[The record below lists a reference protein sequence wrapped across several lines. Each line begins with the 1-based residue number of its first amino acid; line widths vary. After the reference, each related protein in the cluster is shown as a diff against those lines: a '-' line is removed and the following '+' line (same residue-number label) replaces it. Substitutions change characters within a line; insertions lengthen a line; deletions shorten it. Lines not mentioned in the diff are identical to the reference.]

1 MTYRYRQEYAWKV
14 GPGCLNCRLVRI
26 PYEAHGY
33 LKMNHRMI
41 HALTVIFIFLMATAF
56 APANGL
62 RAQEEALED
71 QLRQKEEDRIGRLF
85 EKIVPT
91 LDEARKLVDRH
102 DQLPKRRFL
111 LLRPF
116 GDDQESNEAETT
128 QLLDEAIEMLDS
140 SPLRDLWKEL
150 HATRKLIRKGHHK
163 LAEYRQR
170 RVSAPREKETGLFDR
185 AFISTKED
193 YDKMIAA
200 EEGEIEASEEIVDGL
215 KDGIVKLL
223 KELHLDIDRE
233 GLESL
238 LSSVSGDDFVSM
250 IALFDNIR
258 QLTGQ
263 LQDLTEQSGEA
274 LDIAKRYYGMHVVLV
289 KIMDRMQHQFITEI
303 DQEHIPRLQ
312 GYTKE
317 AGGNIRQALEL
328 IRKEGGDESILRSNI
343 ESNELTM
350 RAAKLYTEYLL
361 QNADLIRA
369 ENKQI
374 KKNLSTALNT
384 YKTVKLSSD
393 VSRLMKTG
401 RQNFE
406 ALMKLQIPP
415 LREFRNEMLRKEYQ
429 RMTTELLN
437 P

>member
-1 MTYRYRQEYAWKV
+1 
-14 GPGCLNCRLVRI
+14 
-26 PYEAHGY
+26 
-33 LKMNHRMI
+33 MI

-56 APANGL
+56 APADGL

-200 EEGEIEASEEIVDGL
+200 EEGEIEASEEIIDGL

-223 KELHLDIDRE
+223 KELHLDIDRD

-263 LQDLTEQSGEA
+263 LQGLTEQSGEA

-289 KIMDRMQHQFITEI
+289 KIMDRMQIRFITEI

>member
-1 MTYRYRQEYAWKV
+1 
-14 GPGCLNCRLVRI
+14 
-26 PYEAHGY
+26 
-33 LKMNHRMI
+33 MNHRMI
-41 HALTVIFIFLMATAF
+41 PALTISFFIATTF
-56 APANGL
+56 AAANGP

-128 QLLDEAIEMLDS
+128 QLLDEASEMLDS
-140 SPLRDLWKEL
+140 SPLRDLWREL
-150 HATRKLIRKGHHK
+150 HATRKLIRRGQHK

-170 RVSAPREKETGLFDR
+170 RVSAPREKEAGLFDR
-185 AFISTKED
+185 AFISTKEA
-193 YDKMIAA
+193 YDKLIAD
-200 EEGEIEASEEIVDGL
+200 EEGEIKASEKIVDDL

-223 KELHLDIDRE
+223 KELHLDIDRD

-289 KIMDRMQHQFITEI
+289 KIMDRMQHRFITEI

-312 GYTKE
+312 GYTKDAE
-317 AGGNIRQALEL
+317 GNIRQALEL
-328 IRKEGGDESILRSNI
+328 IRKEGGDENILRSNI

>member
-1 MTYRYRQEYAWKV
+1 
-14 GPGCLNCRLVRI
+14 
-26 PYEAHGY
+26 
-33 LKMNHRMI
+33 MI
-41 HALTVIFIFLMATAF
+41 HAQAIILLVVTAF
-56 APANGL
+56 VPANGL

-71 QLRQKEEDRIGRLF
+71 QLRKKEEDRIGRLF

-116 GDDQESNEAETT
+116 GDDQESNAAETT

-150 HATRKLIRKGHHK
+150 HSTRKLIRRGHHK

-170 RVSAPREKETGLFDR
+170 RVSAPREKDTGLFDR

-200 EEGEIEASEEIVDGL
+200 EEGEIKASEKVIDGL

-223 KELHLDIDRE
+223 KELHLDIDRD

-289 KIMDRMQHQFITEI
+289 KIMDRMQIRFITEI

-317 AGGNIRQALEL
+317 AEGNIRQALEL

-350 RAAKLYTEYLL
+350 RAARLYTEYLL

>member
-1 MTYRYRQEYAWKV
+1 
-14 GPGCLNCRLVRI
+14 
-26 PYEAHGY
+26 
-33 LKMNHRMI
+33 MI

-56 APANGL
+56 APADGL

-116 GDDQESNEAETT
+116 GNDQESNAAETT

-185 AFISTKED
+185 AFVSTKED

-200 EEGEIEASEEIVDGL
+200 EEEEIEASEEIIDGL

-223 KELHLDIDRE
+223 KELHLDIDRD

-289 KIMDRMQHQFITEI
+289 KIMDRMQIRFITEI

>member
-1 MTYRYRQEYAWKV
+1 MT
-14 GPGCLNCRLVRI
+14 
-26 PYEAHGY
+26 
-33 LKMNHRMI
+33 HRMI
-41 HALTVIFIFLMATAF
+41 HALAVSLFIAATF
-56 APANGL
+56 APAHAL
-62 RAQEEALED
+62 RAQEETLED

-111 LLRPF
+111 LLRPL
-116 GDDQESNEAETT
+116 GDAQESNEAETT

-140 SPLRDLWKEL
+140 SPLRDLWREL
-150 HATRKLIRKGHHK
+150 HATRKLIRRGHHK

-170 RVSAPREKETGLFDR
+170 RVSAPREKEAGLFDR

-200 EEGEIEASEEIVDGL
+200 EEGEIKASEKIVDDL

-223 KELHLDIDRE
+223 KELHLDIDRD

-289 KIMDRMQHQFITEI
+289 KIMDRMQHRFITEI

-312 GYTKE
+312 GYTKDAE
-317 AGGNIRQALEL
+317 GNIRQALEL
-328 IRKEGGDESILRSNI
+328 IRKEGGDENILRSNI

>member
-1 MTYRYRQEYAWKV
+1 
-14 GPGCLNCRLVRI
+14 
-26 PYEAHGY
+26 
-33 LKMNHRMI
+33 MI
-41 HALTVIFIFLMATAF
+41 HAQAIILLVVTAF
-56 APANGL
+56 VPANGL

-71 QLRQKEEDRIGRLF
+71 QLRKKEEDRIGRLF

-116 GDDQESNEAETT
+116 GDDQESNAAETT

-150 HATRKLIRKGHHK
+150 HSTRKAIRRGHHK

-170 RVSAPREKETGLFDR
+170 RVSAPREKDTGLFDR

-200 EEGEIEASEEIVDGL
+200 EEGEIKASEKVIDGL

-223 KELHLDIDRE
+223 KELHLDIDRD

-289 KIMDRMQHQFITEI
+289 KIMDRMQIRFITEI

-317 AGGNIRQALEL
+317 AEGNIRQALEL

>member
-1 MTYRYRQEYAWKV
+1 MNLRLSAMTAS
-14 GPGCLNCRLVRI
+14 
-26 PYEAHGY
+26 
-33 LKMNHRMI
+33 
-41 HALTVIFIFLMATAF
+41 FFLLSF
-56 APANGL
+56 VSVLAPSL
-62 RAQEEALED
+62 SAQEETPED
-71 QLRQKEEDRIGRLF
+71 ELKRKEEARIGRLF

-91 LDEARKLVDRH
+91 LDEARKLVDQH

-111 LLRPF
+111 LFRPF
-116 GDDQESNEAETT
+116 GDDQKSNEAETN

-140 SPLRDLWKEL
+140 SPLRDHWREL
-150 HATRKLIRKGHHK
+150 RATRKLIRRGHHK

-170 RVSAPREKETGLFDR
+170 RVSAPREKEAGLFDR

-193 YDKMIAA
+193 YDKMI
-200 EEGEIEASEEIVDGL
+200 SEEEKEIKANERAVDQLKNDIVR
-215 KDGIVKLL
+215 VM
-223 KELHLDIDRE
+223 KELNLEIDRD

-289 KIMDRMQHQFITEI
+289 KIMDRMQIKFIAEI
-303 DQEHIPRLQ
+303 DQEHIPRLE

-317 AGGNIRQALEL
+317 AEGNIRQALDL
-328 IRKEGGDESILRSNI
+328 IREEGGDETILRSNI
-343 ESNELTM
+343 ESNELTT

-369 ENKQI
+369 ENEQI

>member
-1 MTYRYRQEYAWKV
+1 
-14 GPGCLNCRLVRI
+14 
-26 PYEAHGY
+26 
-33 LKMNHRMI
+33 MNHRII

-56 APANGL
+56 APADGL

-200 EEGEIEASEEIVDGL
+200 EEGEIEASEEIIDGL

-223 KELHLDIDRE
+223 KELHLDIDRD

-289 KIMDRMQHQFITEI
+289 KIMDRMQIRFITEI

>member
-1 MTYRYRQEYAWKV
+1 
-14 GPGCLNCRLVRI
+14 
-26 PYEAHGY
+26 
-33 LKMNHRMI
+33 MNHRII

-56 APANGL
+56 APADGL

-116 GDDQESNEAETT
+116 GDDQKSNEAETT

-185 AFISTKED
+185 AFVSTKED

-200 EEGEIEASEEIVDGL
+200 EEGEIEASEEIIDGL

-223 KELHLDIDRE
+223 KELHLDIDRD

-289 KIMDRMQHQFITEI
+289 KIMDRMQIRFITEI

>member
-1 MTYRYRQEYAWKV
+1 
-14 GPGCLNCRLVRI
+14 
-26 PYEAHGY
+26 
-33 LKMNHRMI
+33 MNHHMI
-41 HALTVIFIFLMATAF
+41 HFLAVSFFIATTF

-62 RAQEEALED
+62 RAQEETLED

-140 SPLRDLWKEL
+140 SPLRDLWREL

-170 RVSAPREKETGLFDR
+170 RVSAPREKEAGLFDR

-200 EEGEIEASEEIVDGL
+200 EEGEIKASEKVVDDL

-223 KELHLDIDRE
+223 KDLHLDIDRD

-289 KIMDRMQHQFITEI
+289 KIMDRMQIRFITEI

>member
-1 MTYRYRQEYAWKV
+1 
-14 GPGCLNCRLVRI
+14 
-26 PYEAHGY
+26 
-33 LKMNHRMI
+33 MI

-56 APANGL
+56 APADGL

-185 AFISTKED
+185 AFVSTKED

-200 EEGEIEASEEIVDGL
+200 EEGEIEASEEIIDGL

-223 KELHLDIDRE
+223 KELHLDIDRD

-289 KIMDRMQHQFITEI
+289 KIMDRMQIRFITEI

>member
-1 MTYRYRQEYAWKV
+1 
-14 GPGCLNCRLVRI
+14 
-26 PYEAHGY
+26 
-33 LKMNHRMI
+33 MNHRMI
-41 HALTVIFIFLMATAF
+41 HALAVSFFIAATF
-56 APANGL
+56 APANDL
-62 RAQEEALED
+62 RAQEETLED

-116 GDDQESNEAETT
+116 GDDQDSNEAETT

-140 SPLRDLWKEL
+140 SPLRDLWREL

-170 RVSAPREKETGLFDR
+170 RVSAPREKETGLLDR
-185 AFISTKED
+185 AFVSTKED

-200 EEGEIEASEEIVDGL
+200 EEGEIEASEKIVDDL

-223 KELHLDIDRE
+223 KELHLDIDRD

-263 LQDLTEQSGEA
+263 LQNLTEQSGEA

-289 KIMDRMQHQFITEI
+289 KIMDRMQHRFITEI
-303 DQEHIPRLQ
+303 DEEHIPRLQ
-312 GYTKE
+312 GYTKDAE
-317 AGGNIRQALEL
+317 GNIRQALEL

-361 QNADLIRA
+361 QNADLIRS

>member
-1 MTYRYRQEYAWKV
+1 
-14 GPGCLNCRLVRI
+14 
-26 PYEAHGY
+26 
-33 LKMNHRMI
+33 MI
-41 HALTVIFIFLMATAF
+41 HALTVIFISLMTTAF
-56 APANGL
+56 VPADGL
-62 RAQEEALED
+62 RAQEEVLED

-170 RVSAPREKETGLFDR
+170 RVSAPREKETGLLDR
-185 AFISTKED
+185 AFVSTKED

-200 EEGEIEASEEIVDGL
+200 EESEIKVSEEIVDGL

-223 KELHLDIDRE
+223 KELHLDIDRD

>member
-1 MTYRYRQEYAWKV
+1 
-14 GPGCLNCRLVRI
+14 
-26 PYEAHGY
+26 
-33 LKMNHRMI
+33 MNHRMI

-56 APANGL
+56 APADGL

-116 GDDQESNEAETT
+116 GDDQESNAAETT

-185 AFISTKED
+185 AFVSTKED

-200 EEGEIEASEEIVDGL
+200 EEGEIEASEEIIDGL

-223 KELHLDIDRE
+223 KELHLDIDRD

-289 KIMDRMQHQFITEI
+289 KIMDRMQIRFITEI

>member
-1 MTYRYRQEYAWKV
+1 
-14 GPGCLNCRLVRI
+14 
-26 PYEAHGY
+26 
-33 LKMNHRMI
+33 MNHRMI

-56 APANGL
+56 APADGL

-185 AFISTKED
+185 AFVSTKED

-200 EEGEIEASEEIVDGL
+200 EEGEIEASEEIIDGL

-223 KELHLDIDRE
+223 KELHLDIDRD

-274 LDIAKRYYGMHVVLV
+274 LDIAKRYYGMHVVQV
-289 KIMDRMQHQFITEI
+289 KIMDRMQIRFITEI

>member
-1 MTYRYRQEYAWKV
+1 
-14 GPGCLNCRLVRI
+14 
-26 PYEAHGY
+26 
-33 LKMNHRMI
+33 MNHHMI
-41 HALTVIFIFLMATAF
+41 HFLAVSFFIATTF

-62 RAQEEALED
+62 RAQEEKLED

-140 SPLRDLWKEL
+140 SPLRDLWREL

-170 RVSAPREKETGLFDR
+170 RVSAPREKEAGLFDR

-200 EEGEIEASEEIVDGL
+200 EEGEIKASEKVVDDL

-223 KELHLDIDRE
+223 KDLHLDIDRD

-263 LQDLTEQSGEA
+263 LQGLTEQSGEA

-289 KIMDRMQHQFITEI
+289 KIMDRMQHRFITEI

-312 GYTKE
+312 GYTKDAE
-317 AGGNIRQALEL
+317 GNIRQALEL

-361 QNADLIRA
+361 QNADLIRS

>member
-1 MTYRYRQEYAWKV
+1 
-14 GPGCLNCRLVRI
+14 
-26 PYEAHGY
+26 
-33 LKMNHRMI
+33 MNHRII

-170 RVSAPREKETGLFDR
+170 RVSAPREKETGLLDR
-185 AFISTKED
+185 AFVSTKED

-263 LQDLTEQSGEA
+263 LQALTEQSGEA

-289 KIMDRMQHQFITEI
+289 KIMDRMQIRFITEI

>member
-1 MTYRYRQEYAWKV
+1 
-14 GPGCLNCRLVRI
+14 
-26 PYEAHGY
+26 
-33 LKMNHRMI
+33 MI
-41 HALTVIFIFLMATAF
+41 HALTVISISLMTAAF
-56 APANGL
+56 VPADGL

-71 QLRQKEEDRIGRLF
+71 QLRQKEESRIGRLF

-150 HATRKLIRKGHHK
+150 HATRKLIRRGHHK

-200 EEGEIEASEEIVDGL
+200 EEGEIKASEEIIDGL

-317 AGGNIRQALEL
+317 AEGNIRQALEL

>member
-1 MTYRYRQEYAWKV
+1 
-14 GPGCLNCRLVRI
+14 
-26 PYEAHGY
+26 
-33 LKMNHRMI
+33 MI
-41 HALTVIFIFLMATAF
+41 HALTVISLMTTAF
-56 APANGL
+56 MPADGL
-62 RAQEEALED
+62 RAQEEELED

-91 LDEARKLVDRH
+91 LDEARKLVDQH

-150 HATRKLIRKGHHK
+150 HATRKLIRRGHHK

-200 EEGEIEASEEIVDGL
+200 EEGEIKASEEIIDGL

-317 AGGNIRQALEL
+317 AEGNIRQALEL